1 MAPIPT
7 HDRHL
12 WDFQWVRD
20 LLVIGG
26 ALFALWLGYRLTL
39 VTVPLLVA
47 LAMAYCCEPVVR
59 RLARLIPRLGRTG
72 AAAILLAGIGLVLV
86 AVAAVA
92 LVPLVTQATAFV
104 REAPAHLARAE
115 TYLTHEDRP
124 TFIRERAAILIKQV
138 HDRTEG
144 KTAEPDESGD
154 TAAATGPS
162 EPGLV
167 AKVVGMAVK
176 VLGGATAT
184 VVDLGV
190 FLVIL
195 VFSFVPLSAGFPAVA
210 EWLRGLMPSRMRRNS
225 EPLLARMD
233 AIISGFVRG
242 RLITAGILALVYA
255 TGWSICGVPY
265 AIVLGLITGLLSLV
279 PYLAAIGLP
288 VAWALVAVSAIGA
301 SEAGFYVAMD
311 ASGVPAPIWWKILV
325 IPAIVNSVAQ
335 SLEDYVLTP
344 LIQGNA
350 TQLHP
355 VAIMLAIIA
364 GGSLAGLY
372 GMILAVPVAAC
383 AKVLLSE
390 VVGPRLRRWAEEAAG
405 PVTAAVPVQDRD

>member
-47 LAMAYCCEPVVR
+47 LALAYCCEPVVR
-59 RLARLIPRLGRTG
+59 RLAALIPRMGRTG
-72 AAAILLAGIGLVLV
+72 AAATVLGGIGLVLITV
-86 AVAAVA
+86 ATVS
-92 LVPLVTQATAFV
+92 LVPLITQATAFA

-124 TFIRERAAILIKQV
+124 QFIRERATLLIRQL
-138 HDRTEG
+138 HERTEG
-144 KTAEPDESGD
+144 QPAPVKEE
-154 TAAATGPS
+154 AAPAAPS
-162 EPGLV
+162 QPGVVARILGLV
-167 AKVVGMAVK
+167 VK
-176 VLGGATAT
+176 VIGGATAT

-190 FLVIL
+190 FVVIL
-195 VFSFVPLSAGFPAVA
+195 VFSFVPLSAGFPAVS
-210 EWLRGLMPSRMRRNS
+210 EWLRGLMPSRMRRKS

-255 TGWSICGVPY
+255 TGWSLVGVPY

-390 VVGPRLRRWAEEAAG
+390 VVGPRLRHWAENAAG
-405 PVTAAVPVQDRD
+405 PSTTMMTPPTSGS